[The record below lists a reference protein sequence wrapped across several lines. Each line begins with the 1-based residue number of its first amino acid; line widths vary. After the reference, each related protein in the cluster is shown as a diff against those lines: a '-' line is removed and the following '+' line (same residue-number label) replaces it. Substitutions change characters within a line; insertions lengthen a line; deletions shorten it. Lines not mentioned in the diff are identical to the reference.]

1 MNKVLSIALKVVAAI
16 VALIVVAAIVLPIVF
31 KPQLMKV
38 AKKEANSMLNAKV
51 DFTDFQVSLIKGF
64 PNLYVGMRGLSVVGI
79 DSFANDTLVAFNEF
93 GVKVN
98 LWSVIDM
105 TTIEVK
111 SILLDGAKLKARVL
125 PDGRVNW
132 DIMKPSETPETEMED
147 TLATTTVYT
156 KVALKKFEIRNASIA
171 YIDDSSNMKA
181 TIQNLNLTLSGN
193 MGMSQTDLNLRS
205 SIESLN
211 FWMDGIRYLKNAS
224 VGFDAK
230 IGANLDSSYYTFK
243 ENSFT
248 INQLKLL
255 FDGSFRMPNNDI
267 DINLNFKTPST
278 DFKALLS
285 MIPAVY
291 MNDFQNI
298 LATGKFGIE
307 GYVRGIYNDTQMPNA
322 FIALTVDNGMFKY
335 PDLPK
340 SVTDVN
346 ISTKIWFDGQ
356 NMDNTSVNV
365 DRFALNLGGS
375 PFSMRMRVAT
385 PISDMQVDGNITGK
399 IDFATLADAIPM
411 DSTYMEGLLESNLDF
426 GGKLSFIEKEQYE
439 RFKAD
444 GQFKLSNF
452 KFKSP
457 DVPAEL
463 KINDITLNF
472 TPRFVNLANFD
483 MAIASSDI
491 RMNGRLENFIPYVF
505 KDETLSGN
513 LSVYSNLLDV
523 NELLTGESTPV
534 EETTDT
540 TALSVIELP
549 KNINFT
555 TKVDMKKI
563 AYDKLDIENLAGNV
577 VLSRGVA
584 DLKNLSM
591 NMLQGNVRMS
601 GTYDPRDVKA
611 PVVNFDFDMRNIDI
625 PTAFKSFTTIQKMA
639 PAVKDMTGKVS
650 TQLKFNS
657 VFDTTMSPVLNSIN
671 AYGKLQS
678 KNIGVSNS
686 KVFAKLADYIKKEEF
701 RNPSLKDVNV
711 SFSIKNGRIYI
722 EPFDTKIAEAKM
734 NFGGDMG
741 IDQSLNFK
749 AKVSVPSSYLGGVAN
764 LANDLLGKYGA
775 KLPPTIDVN
784 LKILGTYSKPD
795 IQIDTGGGS
804 AEPSTSAK
812 ETAKEAIK
820 EKVDEAKVEAR
831 QKAKAEAD
839 KLIADAEKEAEHI
852 RAEAAIRAQQI
863 RDEAEAQAKKTEE
876 EGKKKGPIAERAAKE
891 AAKKIRQNGEAA
903 AQKVIA
909 EADKKANAVIAKAK
923 AKAEAAK
930 LE

>member
-1 MNKVLSIALKVVAAI
+1 MNKVLSITLKVVAAI
-16 VALIVVAAIVLPIVF
+16 VALIVVAAIVLPIIF

-51 DFTDFQVSLIKGF
+51 DFADFQVSLIKGF
-64 PNLYVGMRGLSVVGI
+64 PNLYVGMRGLTVVGI
-79 DSFANDTLVAFNEF
+79 DSFANDTLVAFKEF

-147 TLATTTVYT
+147 TLAITTVNT
-156 KVALKKFEIRNASIA
+156 RVALKKFEIRNANIA

-193 MGMSQTDLNLRS
+193 MGMSQTDLNFRS

-243 ENSFT
+243 ENTFS

-255 FDGSFRMPNNDI
+255 FDGSVRMPNNDI

-285 MIPAVY
+285 MVPAVY
-291 MNDFQNI
+291 MTDFEGLQ
-298 LATGKFGIE
+298 ASGKFGIE
-307 GYVRGIYNDTQMPNA
+307 GYVRGTYNDNQMPSA
-322 FIALTVDNGMFKY
+322 FVAITVDNGMFKY

-365 DRFALNLGGS
+365 DKFALNLGGN

-385 PISDMQVDGNITGK
+385 PISDMQVDGNFSGK
-399 IDFATLADAIPM
+399 IDFATLADVIPL
-411 DSTYMEGLLESNLDF
+411 DSTTMEGLLESNLDF

-444 GQFKLSNF
+444 GLLKLSRF

-457 DVPAEL
+457 DIPAEVKL
-463 KINDITLNF
+463 NEVILNF
-472 TPRFVNLANFD
+472 TPQYVNLANFD
-483 MAIASSDI
+483 MSIASSDI

-513 LSVYSNLLDV
+513 LNVNSNLLDV
-523 NELLTGESTPV
+523 NELLTGESAP
-534 EETTDT
+534 EEEVTDT

-563 AYDKLDIENLAGNV
+563 IYDKLIITNLAGNV
-577 VLSRGVA
+577 NLSEGIA
-584 DLKNLSM
+584 DLKNLNMS
-591 NMLQGNVRMS
+591 MLQGDVRMA
-601 GTYDPRDVKA
+601 GTYDPRNVKA
-611 PVVNFDFDMRNIDI
+611 PLVNFDFDMRNIDI
-625 PTAFKSFTTIQKMA
+625 PVAFKSFATLQKIA

-650 TQLKFNS
+650 TQFKFNS
-657 VFDTTMSPVLNSIN
+657 VLDTTMMPVLNSIN

-678 KNIGVSNS
+678 KSIGISNS
-686 KVFAKLADYIKKEEF
+686 KAFAKLADFLKKDEF

-711 SFSIKNGRIYI
+711 SFSVKDGRIYI
-722 EPFDTKIAEAKM
+722 EPFDTKIADAKM

-741 IDQSLNFK
+741 VDQTLNFK

-775 KLPPTIDVN
+775 KLPQTIDVN
-784 LKILGTYSKPD
+784 LKILGTSSKPD
-795 IQIDTGGGS
+795 IQLDSGGGS
-804 AEPSTSAK
+804 AGTTTSVK
-812 ETAKEAIK
+812 ETAKEAVK

-839 KLIADAEKEAEHI
+839 KLIADAEKEAERI

-891 AAKKIRQNGEAA
+891 AAKKIRQNGDAA

-909 EADKKANAVIAKAK
+909 EADEKANAVIAKAK
-923 AKAEAAK
+923 AEAAK

>member
-1 MNKVLSIALKVVAAI
+1 MNKALRITLKVVAAI
-16 VALIVVAAIVLPIVF
+16 VALIIVAAIVLPIIF

-51 DFTDFQVSLIKGF
+51 DFTDFKVSLIKGF
-64 PNLYVGMRGLSVVGI
+64 PNLYVGMRGLTVVGI
-79 DSFANDTLVAFNEF
+79 DSFANDTLAAFNEF

-132 DIMKPSETPETEMED
+132 DVMKPSETPETEMED
-147 TLATTTVYT
+147 TLATTTVNT
-156 KVALKKFEIRNASIA
+156 KVALKKFEIRNANIA

-193 MGMSQTDLNLRS
+193 LGMSQTDLKLQS
-205 SIESLN
+205 SIESFN

-224 VGFDAK
+224 VGFDAR

-255 FDGSFRMPNNDI
+255 FDGSVRMPNNDI

-291 MNDFQNI
+291 MKDFEGVQ
-298 LATGKFGIE
+298 TSGKFGIE
-307 GYVRGIYNDTQMPNA
+307 GYVRGIYNDSQMPSA
-322 FIALTVDNGMFKY
+322 FVAITVDNGMFKY

-346 ISTKIWFDGQ
+346 ISTKVWFDGQ

-365 DRFALNLGGS
+365 DKFALNIGGN

-399 IDFATLADAIPM
+399 IDFATLADVIPL
-411 DSTYMEGLLESNLDF
+411 DSTTMEGLLESNLDF
-426 GGKLSFIEKEQYE
+426 GGKLSFIENEQYE
-439 RFKAD
+439 RFKAN
-444 GQFKLSNF
+444 GLLKLSRF

-457 DVPAEL
+457 DVPAEV
-463 KINDITLNF
+463 KINNITLNF
-472 TPRFVNLANFD
+472 TPSYVNLTNFD

-491 RMNGRLENFIPYVF
+491 RMDGRLENFIPYVF
-505 KDETLSGN
+505 KDATLSGN
-513 LSVYSNLLDV
+513 LNVYSNLLDV
-523 NELLTGESTPV
+523 NELLTSESAP
-534 EETTDT
+534 EEESTDT

-563 AYDKLDIENLAGNV
+563 IYDKLIITNLAGNV
-577 VLSRGVA
+577 NLSEGVA
-584 DLKNLSM
+584 DLKNLNMS
-591 NMLQGNVRMS
+591 MLQGDVRMA
-601 GTYDPRDVKA
+601 GTYDPRNVKA
-611 PVVNFDFDMRNIDI
+611 PLVNFDFDMRNIDI
-625 PTAFKSFTTIQKMA
+625 PTVFKSFATLQKIA

-650 TQLKFNS
+650 TQFKFNS
-657 VFDTTMSPVLNSIN
+657 VLDTTMMPVLNSIN

-678 KNIGVSNS
+678 KSIGISNS
-686 KVFAKLADYIKKEEF
+686 KAFAKLADFLKKDEF

-711 SFSIKNGRIYI
+711 SFSVKDGRIYI
-722 EPFDTKIAEAKM
+722 EPFDTKIADAKM

-741 IDQSLNFK
+741 VDQSLNFK

-775 KLPPTIDVN
+775 KLPQTIDVN
-784 LKILGTYSKPD
+784 LKILGTSSKPD
-795 IQIDTGGGS
+795 IQLDSGGGS
-804 AEPSTSAK
+804 AESSSSVK
-812 ETAKEAIK
+812 ETAKEAVK
-820 EKVDEAKVEAR
+820 EKVDEAKAEAR

-839 KLIADAEKEAEHI
+839 KLIADAEREAERI

-863 RDEAEAQAKKTEE
+863 RAEAEAQAKKTEE

-891 AAKKIRQNGEAA
+891 AAKKIRQNGDAA

-909 EADKKANAVIAKAK
+909 EADEKANAVVAK

>member
-1 MNKVLSIALKVVAAI
+1 MKKILSITLKVLAALVTLFIA
-16 VALIVVAAIVLPIVF
+16 AAIVLPIIF
-31 KPQLMKV
+31 KPQLMQV

-64 PNLYVGMRGLSVVGI
+64 PNLYVGMKGLTVVGI
-79 DSFANDTLVAFNEF
+79 DSFANDTLVAFKEF

-105 TTIEVK
+105 TDIEVK
-111 SILLDGAKLKARVL
+111 SILLDEARVNAHVL

-147 TLATTTVYT
+147 TAAATTVST
-156 KVALKKFEIRNASIA
+156 KVSLKRFEIRNANIA

-181 TIQNLNLTLSGN
+181 TIQNFNLTLSGN
-193 MGMSQTDLNLRS
+193 MGMSQTELKLKT

-211 FWMDGIRYLKNAS
+211 FWMDGIRYLKNSA
-224 VGFDAK
+224 VGFDA
-230 IGANLDSSYYTFK
+230 IIAANLDSSYYTFK
-243 ENSFT
+243 ENAFS

-255 FDGSFRMPNNDI
+255 FDGSVRMPGNDI

-285 MIPAVY
+285 MVPAVY
-291 MNDFQNI
+291 MTDFEGLQ
-298 LATGKFGIE
+298 ASGKFGIE
-307 GYVRGIYNDTQMPNA
+307 GYVRGTYNDSQMPSA
-322 FIALTVDNGMFKY
+322 FVAINVDNGMFKY

-346 ISTKIWFDGQ
+346 ISTKIWFDGV

-365 DRFALNLGGS
+365 DRFALNLGGN

-385 PISDMQVDGNITGK
+385 PISDMQVDGNITGQ
-399 IDFATLADAIPM
+399 IDFATLSDVIPM

-444 GQFKLSNF
+444 GLLKLSRF

-457 DVPAEL
+457 DIPAEVKL
-463 KINDITLNF
+463 NEVTLNF
-472 TPRFVNLANFD
+472 TPQYVNLANFD
-483 MAIASSDI
+483 MSIASSDI

-513 LSVYSNLLDV
+513 LNVNSNLLDV
-523 NELLTGESTPV
+523 NELLTGESAP
-534 EETTDT
+534 EEEVTDT

-549 KNINFT
+549 HNINFST
-555 TKVDMKKI
+555 RVDMKKI
-563 AYDKLDIENLAGNV
+563 VYDKLNIENLAGNV
-577 VLSRGVA
+577 ALSGGVA

-591 NMLQGNVRMS
+591 NMLQGDVRMS

-625 PTAFKSFTTIQKMA
+625 PTAFKSFTSLQKIA
-639 PAVKDMTGKVS
+639 PTVKDMTGNVS
-650 TQLKFNS
+650 TQFKFTS
-657 VFDTTMSPVLNSIN
+657 MLDTTMMPVLNSIN

-678 KNIGVSNS
+678 KSIGVSNS
-686 KVFAKLADYIKKEEF
+686 KAFAKLADFLKKEEF

-741 IDQSLNFK
+741 IDQTLNLK

-775 KLPPTIDVN
+775 KLPQTIDVN
-784 LKILGTYSKPD
+784 LKILGTSSKPD
-795 IQIDTGGGS
+795 VQLDSGGGS
-804 AEPSTSAK
+804 AESSSSVK
-812 ETAKEAIK
+812 ETAKEAVK

-839 KLIADAEKEAEHI
+839 KLIADAEREAEQI
-852 RAEAAIRAQQI
+852 RAEAAKRAEQIRA
-863 RDEAEAQAKKTEE
+863 EAEAQAKKTEA
-876 EGKKKGPIAERAAKE
+876 EGQKKGPIAERAAKE

-909 EADKKANAVIAKAK
+909 EADEKANAVVTK

>member
-1 MNKVLSIALKVVAAI
+1 MNKALRITLKVVAAI
-16 VALIVVAAIVLPIVF
+16 VALIIVAAIVLPIIF

-51 DFTDFQVSLIKGF
+51 DFTDFKVSLIKGF
-64 PNLYVGMRGLSVVGI
+64 PNLYVGMRGLTVVGI
-79 DSFANDTLVAFNEF
+79 DSFANDTLAAFNEF

-125 PDGRVNW
+125 SDGRVNW
-132 DIMKPSETPETEMED
+132 DVMKPSETPETEMED
-147 TLATTTVYT
+147 TLATTTVNT
-156 KVALKKFEIRNASIA
+156 KVALKKFEIRNANIA

-193 MGMSQTDLNLRS
+193 LGMSQTDLKLQS

-224 VGFDAK
+224 VGFDAR

-255 FDGSFRMPNNDI
+255 FDGSVRMPNNDI

-291 MNDFQNI
+291 MKDFEGVQ
-298 LATGKFGIE
+298 TSGKFGIE
-307 GYVRGIYNDTQMPNA
+307 GYVRGIYNDSQMPSA
-322 FIALTVDNGMFKY
+322 FVAITVDNGMFKY

-346 ISTKIWFDGQ
+346 ISTKVWFDGQ

-365 DRFALNLGGS
+365 DKFALNIGGN
-375 PFSMRMRVAT
+375 PFNMRLRVAT

-399 IDFATLADAIPM
+399 IDFATLADVIPL
-411 DSTYMEGLLESNLDF
+411 DSTTMEGLLESNLDF
-426 GGKLSFIEKEQYE
+426 GGKLSFIENEQYE
-439 RFKAD
+439 RFKAN
-444 GQFKLSNF
+444 GLLKLSRF

-457 DVPAEL
+457 DVPAEV
-463 KINDITLNF
+463 KINNITLNF
-472 TPRFVNLANFD
+472 TPSYVNLTNFD

-491 RMNGRLENFIPYVF
+491 RMDGRLENFIPYVF
-505 KDETLSGN
+505 KDATLSGN
-513 LSVYSNLLDV
+513 LNVYSNLLDV
-523 NELLTGESTPV
+523 NELLTGESTP
-534 EETTDT
+534 EEESTDT

-563 AYDKLDIENLAGNV
+563 IYDKLIITNLAGNV
-577 VLSRGVA
+577 NLSEGIA
-584 DLKNLSM
+584 DLKNLNMS
-591 NMLQGNVRMS
+591 MLQGDVRMA
-601 GTYDPRDVKA
+601 GTYDPRNVKA
-611 PVVNFDFDMRNIDI
+611 PLVSFDFDMRNIDI
-625 PTAFKSFTTIQKMA
+625 PTVFKSFATLQKIA

-650 TQLKFNS
+650 TQFKFNS
-657 VFDTTMSPVLNSIN
+657 VLDTTMMPVLNSIN

-678 KNIGVSNS
+678 KSIGISNS
-686 KVFAKLADYIKKEEF
+686 KAFAKLADFLKKDEF

-711 SFSIKNGRIYI
+711 SFSVKDGRIYI
-722 EPFDTKIAEAKM
+722 EPFDTKIADAKM

-741 IDQSLNFK
+741 VDQSLNFK

-775 KLPPTIDVN
+775 KLPQTIDVN
-784 LKILGTYSKPD
+784 LKILGTSSKPD
-795 IQIDTGGGS
+795 IQLDSGGGS
-804 AEPSTSAK
+804 AESSSSVK
-812 ETAKEAIK
+812 ETAKEAVK
-820 EKVDEAKVEAR
+820 EKVDEAKAEAR

-839 KLIADAEKEAEHI
+839 KLIADAEREAERI

-891 AAKKIRQNGEAA
+891 AAKKIRQNGDAA

-909 EADKKANAVIAKAK
+909 EADEKANAVVAK

>member
-1 MNKVLSIALKVVAAI
+1 
-16 VALIVVAAIVLPIVF
+16 
-31 KPQLMKV
+31 
-38 AKKEANSMLNAKV
+38 MLNAKV
-51 DFTDFQVSLIKGF
+51 DFADFQVSLIKGF
-64 PNLYVGMRGLSVVGI
+64 PNLYVGMKGLTVVGT
-79 DSFANDTLVAFNEF
+79 DSFANDTLLAFKEF

-105 TTIEVK
+105 TDIEVK
-111 SILLDGAKLKARVL
+111 SILLDEARVNARVL

-147 TLATTTVYT
+147 TAAATTVST
-156 KVALKKFEIRNASIA
+156 KVSLNSFEIRNASIA

-181 TIQNLNLTLSGN
+181 TIQNFNLTLSGN
-193 MGMSQTDLNLRS
+193 MGMSQTDLRLRS
-205 SIESLN
+205 SIESLS
-211 FWMDGIRYLKNAS
+211 FWIDGVRYLKNAS
-224 VGFDAK
+224 LGFDAI

-243 ENSFT
+243 ENAFS

-255 FDGSFRMPNNDI
+255 FDGSVRMPGNDI

-285 MIPAVY
+285 MVPAVY
-291 MNDFQNI
+291 MTDFEGLQ
-298 LATGKFGIE
+298 ASGKFGIE
-307 GYVRGIYNDTQMPNA
+307 GYVRGTYNDNQMPSA
-322 FIALTVDNGMFKY
+322 FVAITVDNGTFKY

-365 DRFALNLGGS
+365 DKFALNLGGN

-399 IDFATLADAIPM
+399 VDFATLSDVIPL
-411 DSTYMEGLLESNLDF
+411 DSTFMEGLLESNLDF

-444 GQFKLSNF
+444 GLLKLSRF

-457 DVPAEL
+457 DLPAEI
-463 KINDITLNF
+463 KINDITLSF
-472 TPRFVNLANFD
+472 TPQYVNLTNFD
-483 MAIASSDI
+483 MSIASSDI
-491 RMNGRLENFIPYVF
+491 RMNGKLENFIPYVF
-505 KDETLSGN
+505 KDATLSGN
-513 LSVYSNLLDV
+513 LHVNSNLLDV
-523 NELLTGESTPV
+523 NEMLTGESTPE

-549 KNINFT
+549 SNINFT
-555 TKVDMKKI
+555 TRVDIKKI
-563 AYDKLDIENLAGNV
+563 VYDKLNIEKLAGNV
-577 VLSRGVA
+577 ALSGGVA

-591 NMLQGNVRMS
+591 NMLQGDVRMS

-625 PTAFKSFTTIQKMA
+625 PTAFKSFTTLQKLA
-639 PAVKDMTGKVS
+639 PAVKDITGNVS
-650 TQLKFNS
+650 TQFRFNS
-657 VFDTTMSPVLNSIN
+657 LLDTTMMPVLNSIN

-678 KNIGVSNS
+678 KSIGVSNS
-686 KVFAKLADYIKKEEF
+686 KAFAKLADFLKKDEF

-711 SFSIKNGRIYI
+711 SFSIKDGRIFI
-722 EPFDTKIAEAKM
+722 EPFDTKIADAKM
-734 NFGGDMG
+734 NFRGDMG

-749 AKVSVPSSYLGGVAN
+749 AKVMVPSSYFGGVAD
-764 LANDLLGKYGA
+764 LANDLLGNYGA
-775 KLPPTIDVN
+775 KLPQTIDVN
-784 LKILGTYSKPD
+784 LKILGTLSKPD
-795 IQIDTGGGS
+795 IQLDSGGGS
-804 AEPSTSAK
+804 TESSTSAK

-839 KLIADAEKEAEHI
+839 KLIAKAEKEAEQI
-852 RAEAAIRAQQI
+852 RAEAAKRAEQIRA
-863 RDEAEAQAKKTEE
+863 EAEAQAKKTEA
-876 EGKKKGPIAERAAKE
+876 EGQKKGPIAERAAKE

-909 EADKKANAVIAKAK
+909 EADEKANALVAK

>member
-1 MNKVLSIALKVVAAI
+1 MNKALRITLKVVAAI
-16 VALIVVAAIVLPIVF
+16 VALIIVAAIVLPIIF

-51 DFTDFQVSLIKGF
+51 DFTDFKVSLIKGF
-64 PNLYVGMRGLSVVGI
+64 PNLYVGMRGLTVVGI
-79 DSFANDTLVAFNEF
+79 DSFANDTLAAFNEF

-132 DIMKPSETPETEMED
+132 DVMKPSETPETEMED
-147 TLATTTVYT
+147 TLATTTVNT
-156 KVALKKFEIRNASIA
+156 KVALKKFEIRNANIA

-193 MGMSQTDLNLRS
+193 LGMSQTDLKLQS
-205 SIESLN
+205 SIESFN

-224 VGFDAK
+224 VGFDAR

-255 FDGSFRMPNNDI
+255 FDGSVRMPNNDI

-291 MNDFQNI
+291 MKDFEGVQ
-298 LATGKFGIE
+298 TSGKFGIE
-307 GYVRGIYNDTQMPNA
+307 GYVRGIYNDSQMPSA
-322 FIALTVDNGMFKY
+322 FVAITVDNGMFKY

-346 ISTKIWFDGQ
+346 ISTKVWFDGQ

-365 DRFALNLGGS
+365 DKFALNIGGT
-375 PFSMRMRVAT
+375 PFNMRLRVAT

-399 IDFATLADAIPM
+399 IDFATLADVIPL
-411 DSTYMEGLLESNLDF
+411 DSTTMEGLLESNLDF
-426 GGKLSFIEKEQYE
+426 GGKLSFIENEQYE

-444 GQFKLSNF
+444 GLLKLSRF

-457 DVPAEL
+457 DVPAEV
-463 KINDITLNF
+463 KINNITLNF
-472 TPRFVNLANFD
+472 TPSYVNLTNFD
-483 MAIASSDI
+483 MSIASSDI
-491 RMNGRLENFIPYVF
+491 RMDGRLENFIPYVF
-505 KDETLSGN
+505 KDATLSGN
-513 LSVYSNLLDV
+513 LNVYSNLLDV
-523 NELLTGESTPV
+523 NELLTGESAP
-534 EETTDT
+534 EEESTDT

-563 AYDKLDIENLAGNV
+563 IYDKLIITNLAGNV
-577 VLSRGVA
+577 NLSEGIA
-584 DLKNLSM
+584 DLKNLNMS
-591 NMLQGNVRMS
+591 MLQGDVRMA
-601 GTYDPRDVKA
+601 GTYDPRNVKA
-611 PVVNFDFDMRNIDI
+611 PLVNFDFDMRNIDI
-625 PTAFKSFTTIQKMA
+625 PTTFKSFATLQKIA

-650 TQLKFNS
+650 TQFKFNS
-657 VFDTTMSPVLNSIN
+657 VLDTTMMPVLNSIN

-678 KNIGVSNS
+678 KSIGISNS
-686 KVFAKLADYIKKEEF
+686 KAFAKLADFLKKDEF

-711 SFSIKNGRIYI
+711 SFSVKDGRIYI
-722 EPFDTKIAEAKM
+722 EPFDTKIADAKM

-741 IDQSLNFK
+741 VDQSLNFK

-775 KLPPTIDVN
+775 KLPQTIDVN
-784 LKILGTYSKPD
+784 LKILGTSSKPD
-795 IQIDTGGGS
+795 IQLDSGGGS
-804 AEPSTSAK
+804 AESSSSVK
-812 ETAKEAIK
+812 ETAKEAVK
-820 EKVDEAKVEAR
+820 EKVDEAKAEAR

-839 KLIADAEKEAEHI
+839 KLIADAEREAERI

-891 AAKKIRQNGEAA
+891 AAKKIRQNGDAA

-909 EADKKANAVIAKAK
+909 EADEKANAVVAK

>member
-1 MNKVLSIALKVVAAI
+1 MNKVLSITLKVVATI
-16 VALIVVAAIVLPIVF
+16 VALIVVAAIVLPIIF

-51 DFTDFQVSLIKGF
+51 DFSNFEVSLIKGF
-64 PNLYVGMRGLSVVGI
+64 PNLYVGMRGLTVVGI

-98 LWSVIDM
+98 LWSVMDM

-111 SILLDGAKLKARVL
+111 SILLDGVKLKARVL

-147 TLATTTVYT
+147 TLATTTVNT
-156 KVALKKFEIRNASIA
+156 KVALKKFEIRNANIA

-193 MGMSQTDLNLRS
+193 MGMSQTDLNFRS

-255 FDGSFRMPNNDI
+255 FDGSVRMPNNDI

-285 MIPAVY
+285 MVPAVY
-291 MNDFQNI
+291 MTDFEGLQ
-298 LATGKFGIE
+298 ASGKFGIE
-307 GYVRGIYNDTQMPNA
+307 GYVRGIYNDSQMPSA
-322 FIALTVDNGMFKY
+322 FVAITVDNGMFKY

-365 DRFALNLGGS
+365 DKFALNLGGN
-375 PFSMRMRVAT
+375 PFSMRMHVAT

-399 IDFATLADAIPM
+399 IDFATLADVIPL
-411 DSTYMEGLLESNLDF
+411 DSTTMEGLLESNLDF

-444 GQFKLSNF
+444 GLLKLSRF
-452 KFKSP
+452 KFKSA
-457 DVPAEL
+457 DVPAEV

-472 TPRFVNLANFD
+472 TPSYVKLTNFD
-483 MAIASSDI
+483 MTIASSDI

-513 LSVYSNLLDV
+513 LSVYSTLLDV
-523 NELLTGESTPV
+523 NELLTGESTT
-534 EETTDT
+534 EEESTDT

-563 AYDKLDIENLAGNV
+563 IYDKLNIENLAGNI
-577 VLSRGVA
+577 VLTGGVA

-591 NMLQGNVRMS
+591 NMLQGDVHMA
-601 GTYDPRDVKA
+601 GTYDPRNIKA
-611 PVVNFDFDMRNIDI
+611 PLVNFDFDMRNIDI
-625 PTAFKSFTTIQKMA
+625 PAAFKSFSTLQKIS
-639 PAVKDMTGKVS
+639 PAAKDMTGKVS
-650 TQLKFNS
+650 TQFKFNS
-657 VFDTTMSPVLNSIN
+657 VLDTTMMPILNSIN
-671 AYGKLQS
+671 AFGKLQS
-678 KNIGVSNS
+678 KSIGISNS
-686 KVFAKLADYIKKEEF
+686 KAFAKLADFLKKDEF
-701 RNPSLKDVNV
+701 RNPSLKDVNI
-711 SFSIKNGRIYI
+711 SFSVKDGRLYI
-722 EPFDTKIAEAKM
+722 EPFDTKIADAKM

-749 AKVSVPSSYLGGVAN
+749 AKVTVPSSYFGGVAN

-775 KLPPTIDVN
+775 KLPQTIDVN
-784 LKILGTYSKPD
+784 LKILGTSSKPD
-795 IQIDTGGGS
+795 IQIDSGGGS
-804 AEPSTSAK
+804 SGSSTSAK
-812 ETAKEAIK
+812 ETAKEAVK

-831 QKAKAEAD
+831 QNAKAEAD
-839 KLIADAEKEAEHI
+839 KLIADAEREAERI
-852 RAEAAIRAQQI
+852 RTEAAIRAQQI
-863 RDEAEAQAKKTEE
+863 RDEAEAQAKRTEE

-891 AAKKIRQNGEAA
+891 AAKKIRQNGDAA

-909 EADKKANAVIAKAK
+909 EADEKANAVIAKAK
-923 AKAEAAK
+923 AEAAK
-930 LE
+930 LD

>member
-1 MNKVLSIALKVVAAI
+1 MKKILSITLKVLAALVTLFIA
-16 VALIVVAAIVLPIVF
+16 AAIVLPIIF

-38 AKKEANSMLNAKV
+38 AKKEVNSMLYAKV
-51 DFTDFQVSLIKGF
+51 DFTDFQVSFIKGF
-64 PNLYVGMRGLSVVGI
+64 PNLYVGMRGLTVVGI
-79 DSFANDTLVAFNEF
+79 DSFANDTLVAFSEF

-111 SILLDGAKLKARVL
+111 SIHLDGAKLKARVL

-132 DIMKPSETPETEMED
+132 DIMKSSEAPETEMDD
-147 TLATTTVYT
+147 TLATTTVNT
-156 KVALKKFEIRNASIA
+156 KVALKKFEIRNANIA

-211 FWMDGIRYLKNAS
+211 FWIDGIRYVKNAS
-224 VGFDAK
+224 VGFNAN

-255 FDGSFRMPNNDI
+255 FDGSVSMPNNDI
-267 DINLNFKTPST
+267 DINISFKTPST

-291 MNDFQNI
+291 MNDFEGLQ
-298 LATGKFGIE
+298 ASGKFGIE
-307 GYVRGIYNDTQMPNA
+307 GYVRGIYNDSQLPNA
-322 FIALTVDNGMFKY
+322 FIALVVDNGMFKY

-365 DRFALNLGGS
+365 DKFALNLGGN

-385 PISDMQVDGNITGK
+385 PISDMQVEGNITGK
-399 IDFATLADAIPM
+399 IDFATLSDVIPM

-444 GQFKLSNF
+444 GLLKLSRF

-457 DVPAEL
+457 DIPAEVKL
-463 KINDITLNF
+463 NEVTLNF
-472 TPRFVNLANFD
+472 TPQYVNLANFD
-483 MAIASSDI
+483 LAIASSDI

-513 LSVYSNLLDV
+513 LTVYSNLLDV
-523 NELLTGESTPV
+523 NELLTGESTS
-534 EETTDT
+534 EEESADT
-540 TALSVIELP
+540 IALSVIVLP

-555 TKVDMKKI
+555 TRVDMKKI
-563 AYDKLDIENLAGNV
+563 VYDKLNIENLAGNV
-577 VLSRGVA
+577 AIYGGVA
-584 DLKNLSM
+584 DLKYLSM
-591 NMLQGNVRMS
+591 NMLQGDARMS

-625 PTAFKSFTTIQKMA
+625 PTAFKSFTTMQKMV
-639 PAVKDMTGKVS
+639 PAVKDMTGNVS
-650 TQLKFNS
+650 IQFKFNS
-657 VFDTTMSPVLNSIN
+657 LLDTTMMPVMNSIN
-671 AYGKLQS
+671 AYGKFQS
-678 KNIGVSNS
+678 KGIGVSNS
-686 KVFAKLADYIKKEEF
+686 KAFAKLADFLKKDEF
-701 RNPSLKDVNV
+701 RNPTLKDVNV
-711 SFSIKNGRIYI
+711 SFSVKDGRIYI
-722 EPFDTKIAEAKM
+722 EPFDTKIADAKM
-734 NFGGDMG
+734 NFRGDMG

-749 AKVSVPSSYLGGVAN
+749 AKVMVPSSYFGGVAD
-764 LANDLLGKYGA
+764 LANDLLGNYGA
-775 KLPPTIDVN
+775 KLPQTIDVN
-784 LKILGTYSKPD
+784 LKILGTLSKPD
-795 IQIDTGGGS
+795 IQLDSGGGS
-804 AEPSTSAK
+804 TESSTSAK

-839 KLIADAEKEAEHI
+839 KLIAKAEKEAERI

-891 AAKKIRQNGEAA
+891 AAKKIRQNGDAA

-909 EADKKANAVIAKAK
+909 EADEKANAVVAKAK
-923 AKAEAAK
+923 TEAAK

>member
-1 MNKVLSIALKVVAAI
+1 MKKILSITLKVLAALVTLFIA
-16 VALIVVAAIVLPIVF
+16 AAIVLPIIF
-31 KPQLMKV
+31 KPQLMQV

-64 PNLYVGMRGLSVVGI
+64 PNLYVGMKGLTVVGI
-79 DSFANDTLVAFNEF
+79 DSFANDTLVAFKEF

-105 TTIEVK
+105 TDIEVK
-111 SILLDGAKLKARVL
+111 SILLDEARVNAHVL

-147 TLATTTVYT
+147 TAAATTVST
-156 KVALKKFEIRNASIA
+156 KVSLKRFEIRNANIA

-181 TIQNLNLTLSGN
+181 TIQNFNLTLSGN
-193 MGMSQTDLNLRS
+193 MGMSQTELKLKT

-211 FWMDGIRYLKNAS
+211 FWMDGIRYLKNSA
-224 VGFDAK
+224 VGFDA
-230 IGANLDSSYYTFK
+230 IIAANLDSSYYAFK
-243 ENSFT
+243 ENAFS

-255 FDGSFRMPNNDI
+255 FDGSVRMPGNDI

-285 MIPAVY
+285 MVPAVY
-291 MNDFQNI
+291 MTDFEGLQ
-298 LATGKFGIE
+298 ASGKFGIE
-307 GYVRGIYNDTQMPNA
+307 GYVRGTYNDSQMPSA
-322 FIALTVDNGMFKY
+322 FVAINVDNGMFKY

-340 SVTDVN
+340 SLTDVN
-346 ISTKIWFDGQ
+346 ISTKIWFDGV

-365 DRFALNLGGS
+365 DRFALNLGGNT
-375 PFSMRMRVAT
+375 FSMRMRVAT

-399 IDFATLADAIPM
+399 IDFATLSDVIPM

-444 GQFKLSNF
+444 GLIKLSRF
-452 KFKSP
+452 KYMS
-457 DVPAEL
+457 
-463 KINDITLNF
+463 
-472 TPRFVNLANFD
+472 
-483 MAIASSDI
+483 IASSDI

-513 LSVYSNLLDV
+513 LNVNSNLLDV
-523 NELLTGESTPV
+523 NELLTGESAP
-534 EETTDT
+534 EEEVTDT

-549 KNINFT
+549 RNINFST
-555 TKVDMKKI
+555 RVDMKKI
-563 AYDKLDIENLAGNV
+563 VYDKLNIENLAGNV
-577 VLSRGVA
+577 ALSGGVA

-591 NMLQGNVRMS
+591 NMLKGDVRMS

-611 PVVNFDFDMRNIDI
+611 PMVNFDFDMRNIDI
-625 PTAFKSFTTIQKMA
+625 PTAFKSFTTLQKIA
-639 PAVKDMTGKVS
+639 PTVKDMTGNVS
-650 TQLKFNS
+650 TQFKFTS
-657 VFDTTMSPVLNSIN
+657 MLDTTMMPVLNSIN

-678 KNIGVSNS
+678 KSIGVSNS
-686 KVFAKLADYIKKEEF
+686 KAFAKLADFLKKDEF

-741 IDQSLNFK
+741 IDQSLNFR

-775 KLPPTIDVN
+775 KLPQTIDVN
-784 LKILGTYSKPD
+784 LKILGTSSKPD
-795 IQIDTGGGS
+795 VQLDSGGGS
-804 AEPSTSAK
+804 AESSSSVK
-812 ETAKEAIK
+812 ETAKEAVK

-839 KLIADAEKEAEHI
+839 KLIADAEREAEQI
-852 RAEAAIRAQQI
+852 RAEAAKRAEQIRA
-863 RDEAEAQAKKTEE
+863 EAEAQAKKTEA
-876 EGKKKGPIAERAAKE
+876 EGQKKGPIAERAAKE

-909 EADKKANAVIAKAK
+909 EADEKANAVVTK

>member
-1 MNKVLSIALKVVAAI
+1 MKKILSITLKVLAAL
-16 VALIVVAAIVLPIVF
+16 VALFIAAAIVLPIIF
-31 KPQLMKV
+31 KPQLMQV

-64 PNLYVGMRGLSVVGI
+64 PNLYVGMKGLTVVGI
-79 DSFANDTLVAFNEF
+79 DSFANDTLVAFKEF

-105 TTIEVK
+105 TDIEVK
-111 SILLDGAKLKARVL
+111 SILLDEARVNAHVL

-147 TLATTTVYT
+147 TAAATTVST
-156 KVALKKFEIRNASIA
+156 KVSLKRFEIRNANIA

-181 TIQNLNLTLSGN
+181 TIQNFNLTISGN
-193 MGMSQTDLNLRS
+193 MGMSQTELKLKS

-211 FWMDGIRYLKNAS
+211 FWMDGIRYLKNSA
-224 VGFDAK
+224 VGFDA
-230 IGANLDSSYYTFK
+230 IIAANLDSSYYAFK
-243 ENSFT
+243 ENAFS

-255 FDGSFRMPNNDI
+255 FDGSVRMPGNDI

-285 MIPAVY
+285 MVPAVY
-291 MNDFQNI
+291 MTDFEGLQ
-298 LATGKFGIE
+298 ASGKFGIE
-307 GYVRGIYNDTQMPNA
+307 GYVRGTYNDSQMPSA
-322 FIALTVDNGMFKY
+322 FVAINVDNGMFKY

-346 ISTKIWFDGQ
+346 ISTKIWFDGV

-365 DRFALNLGGS
+365 DRFALNLGGN

-399 IDFATLADAIPM
+399 IDFATLSDVIPM

-444 GQFKLSNF
+444 GLLKLSRF

-457 DVPAEL
+457 DIPAEVKL
-463 KINDITLNF
+463 NEVTLNF
-472 TPRFVNLANFD
+472 TPQYVNLANFD
-483 MAIASSDI
+483 MSIASSDI

-505 KDETLSGN
+505 KDETLTGN
-513 LSVYSNLLDV
+513 LNVNSNLLDV
-523 NELLTGESTPV
+523 NELLTGESAP
-534 EETTDT
+534 EEEVTDT

-549 KNINFT
+549 RNINFST
-555 TKVDMKKI
+555 RVDMKKI
-563 AYDKLDIENLAGNV
+563 VYDKLNIENLAGNV
-577 VLSRGVA
+577 ALSGGVA

-591 NMLQGNVRMS
+591 NMLQGDVRMS

-625 PTAFKSFTTIQKMA
+625 PTAFKSFTTLQKMA
-639 PAVKDMTGKVS
+639 PAVKDMTGNVS
-650 TQLKFNS
+650 TQFKFTS
-657 VFDTTMSPVLNSIN
+657 MLDTTMMPVLNSIN

-678 KNIGVSNS
+678 KSIGVSNS
-686 KVFAKLADYIKKEEF
+686 KAFAKLADFLKKDEF

-741 IDQSLNFK
+741 IDQSLNFR

-775 KLPPTIDVN
+775 KLPQTIDVN
-784 LKILGTYSKPD
+784 LKILGTSSKPD
-795 IQIDTGGGS
+795 IQLDSGGGS
-804 AEPSTSAK
+804 AESSSSIK
-812 ETAKEAIK
+812 ETAKEAVK

-839 KLIADAEKEAEHI
+839 KLIADAEKEAEQI
-852 RAEAAIRAQQI
+852 RAEAAKRAEQIRA
-863 RDEAEAQAKKTEE
+863 EAEAQAKKTEA
-876 EGKKKGPIAERAAKE
+876 EGQKKGPIAERAAKE

-909 EADKKANAVIAKAK
+909 EADEKANAVVAK

>member
-1 MNKVLSIALKVVAAI
+1 MNKALRITLKVVAAI
-16 VALIVVAAIVLPIVF
+16 VALIIVAAIVLPIIF

-51 DFTDFQVSLIKGF
+51 DFTDFKVSLIKGF
-64 PNLYVGMRGLSVVGI
+64 PNLYVGMRGLTVVGI
-79 DSFANDTLVAFNEF
+79 DSFANDTLAAFNEF

-132 DIMKPSETPETEMED
+132 DVMKPSETPETEMED
-147 TLATTTVYT
+147 TLATTTVNT
-156 KVALKKFEIRNASIA
+156 KVALKKFEIRNANIA

-193 MGMSQTDLNLRS
+193 LGMSQTDLKLQS
-205 SIESLN
+205 SIESFN

-224 VGFDAK
+224 VGFDAR

-255 FDGSFRMPNNDI
+255 FDGSVRMPNNDI

-291 MNDFQNI
+291 MKDFEGVQ
-298 LATGKFGIE
+298 TSGKFGIE
-307 GYVRGIYNDTQMPNA
+307 GYVRGIYNDSQMPSA
-322 FIALTVDNGMFKY
+322 FVAITVDNGMFKY

-346 ISTKIWFDGQ
+346 ISTKVWFDGQ

-365 DRFALNLGGS
+365 DKFALNIGGN

-399 IDFATLADAIPM
+399 IDFATLADVIPL
-411 DSTYMEGLLESNLDF
+411 DSTTMEGLLESNLDF
-426 GGKLSFIEKEQYE
+426 GGKLSFIENEQYE
-439 RFKAD
+439 RFKAN
-444 GQFKLSNF
+444 GLLKLSRF

-457 DVPAEL
+457 DVPAEV
-463 KINDITLNF
+463 KINNITLNF
-472 TPRFVNLANFD
+472 TPSYVNLTNFD

-491 RMNGRLENFIPYVF
+491 RMDGRLENFIPYVF
-505 KDETLSGN
+505 KDATLSGN
-513 LSVYSNLLDV
+513 LNVYSNLLDV
-523 NELLTGESTPV
+523 NELLTSESAP
-534 EETTDT
+534 EEESTDT

-563 AYDKLDIENLAGNV
+563 IYDKLIITNLAGNV
-577 VLSRGVA
+577 NLSEGIA
-584 DLKNLSM
+584 DLKNLNMS
-591 NMLQGNVRMS
+591 MLQGDVRMA
-601 GTYDPRDVKA
+601 GTYDPRNVKA
-611 PVVNFDFDMRNIDI
+611 PLVSFDFDMRNIDI
-625 PTAFKSFTTIQKMA
+625 PTVFKSFATLQKIA

-650 TQLKFNS
+650 TQFKFNS
-657 VFDTTMSPVLNSIN
+657 VLDTTMMPVLNSIN

-678 KNIGVSNS
+678 KSIGISNS
-686 KVFAKLADYIKKEEF
+686 KAFAKLADFLKKDEF

-711 SFSIKNGRIYI
+711 SFSVKDGRIYI
-722 EPFDTKIAEAKM
+722 EPFDTKIADAKM

-741 IDQSLNFK
+741 VDQSLNFK

-775 KLPPTIDVN
+775 KLPQTIDVN
-784 LKILGTYSKPD
+784 LKILGTSSKPD
-795 IQIDTGGGS
+795 IQLDSGGGS
-804 AEPSTSAK
+804 AESSSSVK
-812 ETAKEAIK
+812 ETAKEAVK
-820 EKVDEAKVEAR
+820 EKVDEAKAEAR

-839 KLIADAEKEAEHI
+839 KLIADAEREAERI

-891 AAKKIRQNGEAA
+891 AAKKIRQNGDAA

-909 EADKKANAVIAKAK
+909 EADEKANAVVAK